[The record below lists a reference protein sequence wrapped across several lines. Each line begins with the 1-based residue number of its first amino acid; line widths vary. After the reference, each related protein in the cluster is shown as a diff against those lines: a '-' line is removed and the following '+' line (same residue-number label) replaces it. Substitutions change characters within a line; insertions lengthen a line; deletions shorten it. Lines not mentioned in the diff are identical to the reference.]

1 MAVESSSASV
11 HLVVLIHGL
20 WGSPAHL
27 AVAKE
32 ELEKAWL
39 KAHGRRSKSDSAS
52 AEKESEDVEGP
63 PEDPVITS
71 RLTKSN
77 DQAFSNDQHQN
88 GRNGHQSNGVAGGGR
103 DAGDDEDVDDE
114 LVIMIAGGMTSQLTY
129 DGVDVCASRVA
140 YEVDK
145 KITELECEG
154 KAVNRFSLMGYSLG
168 GLVARYLVGL
178 LHSRTPSFF
187 EKHHPVSFSTI
198 SSPHYGIPRYNTFL
212 STVLCWLGARVMSR
226 SGEQLWVADKY
237 SDEDPRPLLEIMA
250 DPRSVFYQG
259 LEHFD
264 RREIYASAVNDHSV
278 PYPTAAIEPVDH
290 FAQYE
295 KRPFSVEAD
304 QDGII
309 SSWKLLNDDEDEG
322 KKRNGA
328 VSGTRSGDTKG
339 QSTKKGWGI
348 KMGTLPPVLRYR
360 FPFNYII
367 LLLFPIML
375 PLIIILILSRQS
387 LDTRRS
393 KRRLQQLSSAT
404 SSDPT
409 SGSGSRSPI
418 PSSSG
423 LSIQSLREGI
433 RRIERNIESDLIG
446 SVDID
451 TPYQLHYQ
459 QSPSHQHHQ
468 GSDYSL
474 EGKRPQST
482 GSGNKSQSL
491 SMSSGSSEVELRIE
505 LKDSQ
510 LRMCMWLNALPI
522 KKYITWWPE
531 VNNAHAT
538 AIVRDPHQFPAH
550 ERGRGLLRLWA
561 RNTLGLFKS
570 ESE

>member
-1 MAVESSSASV
+1 MTSSGSGSV

-39 KAHGRRSKSDSAS
+39 DAHGKGKPTSGSAGKE
-52 AEKESEDVEGP
+52 AEDIEGP
-63 PEDPVITS
+63 AEDPIVTS

-77 DQAFSNDQHQN
+77 SENGNLSAN
-88 GRNGHQSNGVAGGGR
+88 GRGPR
-103 DAGDDEDVDDE
+103 DAANLGEEDE

-140 YEVDK
+140 YEVDR
-145 KITELECEG
+145 KIAELEAEG
-154 KAVNRFSLMGYSLG
+154 KVVNKFSLVGVYLG
-168 GLVARYLVGL
+168 PLSSRYLVGL

-187 EKHHPVSFSTI
+187 DKHHPVSFSTI

-290 FAQYE
+290 FAQHE
-295 KRPFSVEAD
+295 ERPFSVEAD
-304 QDGII
+304 EDGII
-309 SSWKLLNDDEDEG
+309 RSWRLLDDDEDESKKKDLSATGGNG
-322 KKRNGA
+322 KGN
-328 VSGTRSGDTKG
+328 RSK
-339 QSTKKGWGI
+339 KKGWGI
-348 KMGTLPPVLRYR
+348 KVGTLPPVLRYR

-404 SSDPT
+404 ACSPS
-409 SGSGSRSPI
+409 SGSGSDSPI

-451 TPYQLHYQ
+451 TPYQLH
-459 QSPSHQHHQ
+459 QSRHKGHDSQ
-468 GSDYSL
+468 GSGYSHDH
-474 EGKRPQST
+474 K
-482 GSGNKSQSL
+482 
-491 SMSSGSSEVELRIE
+491 VDLRIE

-522 KKYITWWPE
+522 KKYLTWWPE
-531 VNNAHAT
+531 VSNAHAT
-538 AIVRDPHQFPAH
+538 AIVRDPHLFPAH
-550 ERGRGLLRLWA
+550 ERGRGLLKFWA
-561 RNTLGLFKS
+561 KNTLGLS
-570 ESE
+570 DAESR

>member
-1 MAVESSSASV
+1 MVVATGAASV

-27 AVAKE
+27 AVAKD

-39 KAHGRRSKSDSAS
+39 GVHGRGTGAS
-52 AEKESEDVEGP
+52 ELTPAHIQKESEDVEGP
-63 PEDPVITS
+63 ADDPIITS
-71 RLTKSN
+71 RLTRSTRDKEPSARQHN
-77 DQAFSNDQHQN
+77 ENGNGLGDINGELGGQRGQA
-88 GRNGHQSNGVAGGGR
+88 R
-103 DAGDDEDVDDE
+103 DDDE

-129 DGVDVCASRVA
+129 DGIDVCASRVA

-145 KITELECEG
+145 KVSELEGEG
-154 KAVNRFSLMGYSLG
+154 KEVKKFSLMGYSLG
-168 GLVARYLVGL
+168 GLVVRYLVGL

-187 EKHHPVSFSTI
+187 DKHHPVSFSTI

-212 STVLCWLGARVMSR
+212 SRVLCWLGARVMSR

-290 FAQYE
+290 FAQHE
-295 KRPFSVEAD
+295 ERPFSVEAD

-309 SSWKLLNDDEDEG
+309 SSWRLLTDDEDENKKKISGNFKG
-322 KKRNGA
+322 KSGNG
-328 VSGTRSGDTKG
+328 VK
-339 QSTKKGWGI
+339 KKGWGI

-393 KRRLQQLSSAT
+393 KRRLQQLSSAN
-404 SSDPT
+404 SSDSSSN

-451 TPYQLHYQ
+451 TPYQLHQ
-459 QSPSHQHHQ
+459 VHHHHLHKNGHELGQ
-468 GSDYSL
+468 RHNDGVD
-474 EGKRPQST
+474 
-482 GSGNKSQSL
+482 
-491 SMSSGSSEVELRIE
+491 LRIE

-522 KKYITWWPE
+522 KKYLTWWPE

-550 ERGRGLLRLWA
+550 ERGRGLLKLWA
-561 RNTLGLFKS
+561 KNTLDLSGEIK
-570 ESE
+570 